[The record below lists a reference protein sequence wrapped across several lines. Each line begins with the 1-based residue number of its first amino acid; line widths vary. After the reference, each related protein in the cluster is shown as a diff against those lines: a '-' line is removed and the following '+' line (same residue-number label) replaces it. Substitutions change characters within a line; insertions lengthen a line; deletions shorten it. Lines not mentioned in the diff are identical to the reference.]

1 VQRHTPE
8 CFRGAF
14 NKHSILLDECVTHHP
29 WPGFGRVFFWWTME
43 RDSRRSCPLQARALI
58 LGLLI
63 ALLTPSAWAQILM
76 GRVVGVAD
84 GDTITVLDDQRVQHK
99 IRLAGID
106 APEKSQAFGQRS
118 KAFLSSLVFSK
129 PVVVET
135 QKTDRY
141 GRTVGKVLVGDRD
154 ANLALVVAGMAW
166 HYKKYETEQS
176 ASDRMIYASAEQ
188 DARVA
193 RQGLWADPSAMP
205 PWEWRA
211 QKRSK

>member
-1 VQRHTPE
+1 MRRTS
-8 CFRGAF
+8 RG
-14 NKHSILLDECVTHHP
+14 SY
-29 WPGFGRVFFWWTME
+29 
-43 RDSRRSCPLQARALI
+43 SLQARTLI

-63 ALLTPSAWAQILM
+63 TLLTPAAWAQILT
-76 GRVVGVAD
+76 GRVVGVTD

-118 KAFLSSLVFSK
+118 KTFLSSLVFSK

-154 ANLALVVAGMAW
+154 ANLALVVAGLAW

-188 DARVA
+188 DARAA
-193 RQGLWADPSAMP
+193 RQGLWADPSAKP

-211 QKRSK
+211 QKRSKSEH

>member
-1 VQRHTPE
+1 
-8 CFRGAF
+8 
-14 NKHSILLDECVTHHP
+14 
-29 WPGFGRVFFWWTME
+29 ME
-43 RDSRRSCPLQARALI
+43 RAPRRSCSLQARVLI

-63 ALLTPSAWAQILM
+63 ALLTPAVWAQILT
-76 GRVVGVAD
+76 GRVVGVTD

-141 GRTVGKVLVGDRD
+141 GRTVGKVGVSSFS
-154 ANLALVVAGMAW
+154 V
-166 HYKKYETEQS
+166 Q
-176 ASDRMIYASAEQ
+176 
-188 DARVA
+188 
-193 RQGLWADPSAMP
+193 
-205 PWEWRA
+205 
-211 QKRSK
+211 

>member
-1 VQRHTPE
+1 M
-8 CFRGAF
+8 RGFA
-14 NKHSILLDECVTHHP
+14 NKV
-29 WPGFGRVFFWWTME
+29 
-43 RDSRRSCPLQARALI
+43 PL
-58 LGLLI
+58 
-63 ALLTPSAWAQILM
+63 
-76 GRVVGVAD
+76 D

-154 ANLALVVAGMAW
+154 ASLALVVAGLAW
-166 HYKKYETEQS
+166 HYKKYEAEQS
-176 ASDRMIYASAEQ
+176 TSDRMIYASAEQ

-211 QKRSK
+211 QKRSKSEHRGSEPIKPRSRVFAWRAHAGSCATFRGYRTTARQCPMRHQAQAIRARRRRP

>member
-1 VQRHTPE
+1 
-8 CFRGAF
+8 
-14 NKHSILLDECVTHHP
+14 
-29 WPGFGRVFFWWTME
+29 ME
-43 RDSRRSCPLQARALI
+43 RAPRRSCSLQARVLI

-63 ALLTPSAWAQILM
+63 TLLTPAAWAQILT
-76 GRVVGVAD
+76 GRVVGVTD

-154 ANLALVVAGMAW
+154 ANLALVVAGLAW

-211 QKRSK
+211 QKRSKSEH

>member
-1 VQRHTPE
+1 MKRAP
-8 CFRGAF
+8 
-14 NKHSILLDECVTHHP
+14 
-29 WPGFGRVFFWWTME
+29 
-43 RDSRRSCPLQARALI
+43 RRSCSLQARVLI

-63 ALLTPSAWAQILM
+63 SLLTPAAWAQLLT
-76 GRVVGVAD
+76 GRVVGVTD

-118 KAFLSSLVFSK
+118 KTFLSSLVFSK

-154 ANLALVVAGMAW
+154 ANLALVVAGLAW

-188 DARVA
+188 DARAA
-193 RQGLWADPSAMP
+193 RQGLWADPSAMQP
-205 PWEWRA
+205 PSARDVMSANVISVRLTLSLDELAALGAQRRA
-211 QKRSK
+211 GALGAARRVH

>member
-1 VQRHTPE
+1 MRRTS
-8 CFRGAF
+8 RGLF
-14 NKHSILLDECVTHHP
+14 SI
-29 WPGFGRVFFWWTME
+29 
-43 RDSRRSCPLQARALI
+43 QARALI

-63 ALLTPSAWAQILM
+63 TLLMPAAWAQTLT
-76 GRVVGVAD
+76 GRVVSVAD
-84 GDTITVLDDQRVQHK
+84 GDTITVLDDRRVQHK

-154 ANLALVVAGMAW
+154 ASLALVVAGLAW